1 MEDRHVPNQLQ
12 PNSISC
18 TAAAYGGGSH
28 SNFTNYHLPLN
39 SSIATGDLRK
49 TIQDHNI
56 SLSHSPDNTMNLG
69 EDPQQLHNATACG
82 RQSKSATSLGHM
94 TDSGNMANLTTHFT
108 DSASNSLFYDEMV
121 MKGISQNRKPNGSIT
136 ISNTSGV
143 SLRGS
148 SNCRRDKS
156 PSDLEADDEN
166 DHDSLNQSET
176 GSGSNVSVCNVGL
189 PSSGSA
195 TMAGL
200 GSCTSSLLTHS
211 ADSKQKASYSPRNIP
226 DTVSEDTA
234 FPTNNSSPHLSEIV
248 EENKRLLSLMEEKDR
263 RIHLL
268 EYKVQQLM
276 RDTLTISEEQSR
288 LQKENS
294 TLLRALSKLTM
305 GKEKHKT

>member
-1 MEDRHVPNQLQ
+1 MEDRHVSNQFQ
-12 PNSISC
+12 PN
-18 TAAAYGGGSH
+18 AASATYSGGNH
-28 SNFTNYHLPLN
+28 PNFANYHLPSN
-39 SSIATGDLRK
+39 SSFTTGDIRK
-49 TIQDHNI
+49 SIQDHNT
-56 SLSHSPDNTMNLG
+56 SLSHSPENVMNLG
-69 EDPQQLHNATACG
+69 EDPQLLNKSCG
-82 RQSKSATSLGHM
+82 EQSKSAICFGSIS
-94 TDSGNMANLTTHFT
+94 DSGALANLAAQCT
-108 DSASNSLFYDEMV
+108 DSAPKSFYDEV
-121 MKGISQNRKPNGSIT
+121 VKKGISQNRNINGSINVG
-136 ISNTSGV
+136 NTSGI
-143 SLRGS
+143 SLRGA

-189 PSSGSA
+189 PSSGPA
-195 TMAGL
+195 TMTNF
-200 GSCTSSLLTHS
+200 GSYTSSFLVQS
-211 ADSKQKASYSPRNIP
+211 SESKPKASYSPRGIP
-226 DTVSEDTA
+226 DTVSEDA
-234 FPTNNSSPHLSEIV
+234 AAPANIPSPRFSEIV